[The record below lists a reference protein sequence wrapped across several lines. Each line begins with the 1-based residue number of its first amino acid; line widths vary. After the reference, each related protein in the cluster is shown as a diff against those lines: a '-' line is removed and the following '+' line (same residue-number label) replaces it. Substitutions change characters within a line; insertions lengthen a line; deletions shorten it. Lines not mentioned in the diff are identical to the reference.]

1 MRILEH
7 HLDPI
12 SGHTYAV
19 IVNPIADG
27 LGGLPAHRYR
37 LICARIPDWIQRVNT
52 TRSVSSPGS
61 RSTKP
66 LTCWK
71 PGKGWTV
78 LIEGLPNSNAKPES
92 LAAPTTLLLIGEP
105 HDYLPVLLQPPA

>member
-52 TRSVSSPGS
+52 TRSVSRTPGIQIYE
-61 RSTKP
+61 TFD
-66 LTCWK
+66 
-71 PGKGWTV
+71 V
-78 LIEGLPNSNAKPES
+78 LEAWEGLDRTDRRIAELKRE
-92 LAAPTTLLLIGEP
+92 AR
-105 HDYLPVLLQPPA
+105 VLGGAHHLVADRRTP